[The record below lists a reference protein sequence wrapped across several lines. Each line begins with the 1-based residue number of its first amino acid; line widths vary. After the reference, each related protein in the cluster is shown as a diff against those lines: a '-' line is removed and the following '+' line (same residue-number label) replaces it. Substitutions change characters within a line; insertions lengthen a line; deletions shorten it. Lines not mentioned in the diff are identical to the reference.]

1 MRSPRQIVVLVIL
14 LGALAPVPA
23 AGAQDAVPAA
33 KPKVPRWESSL
44 SAGAVL
50 DQGIGVVKAFWWYAV
65 PKTVTL
71 GLSFDYF
78 VDGLPLSVNVGLNA
92 PLPVVVP
99 FVCAGAGASISI
111 GGIAHYGGGLKVRL
125 KKKFGLVFEYR
136 KYHYQIDSDFEPG
149 TKVKVASDYLGGGIC
164 WTY

>member
-1 MRSPRQIVVLVIL
+1 MRFPRKLAALVLL
-14 LGALAPVPA
+14 LGALAPVLAATPQDPA
-23 AGAQDAVPAA
+23 PAA
-33 KPKVPRWESSL
+33 KPIVPRWESSL

-65 PKTVTL
+65 PKIVTL

-99 FVCAGAGASISI
+99 FVCAGAGASFSI
-111 GGIAHYGGGLKVRL
+111 GGITHYGGGIKVRL
-125 KKKFGLVFEYR
+125 GPKFGLVFDYR
-136 KYHYQIDSDFEPG
+136 KYHYQVDSVYDPG
-149 TKVKVASDYLGGGIC
+149 TKVKMASDYFGGGIC

>member
-1 MRSPRQIVVLVIL
+1 MRFPHQVFVLVLL
-14 LGALAPVPA
+14 LGALAPVLDA
-23 AGAQDAVPAA
+23 APQDPVPAS

-65 PKTVTL
+65 PKIVTL

-78 VDGLPLSVNVGLNA
+78 VEGLPLSVNVGLNA
-92 PLPVVVP
+92 PLPRVVP
-99 FVCAGAGASISI
+99 FVCAGAGASFSI
-111 GGIAHYGGGLKVRL
+111 GGITHYGGGVKVRL
-125 KKKFGLVFEYR
+125 GPKFGLVFDYR
-136 KYHYQIDSDFEPG
+136 KYHYQLENIAGVKE
-149 TKVKVASDYLGGGIC
+149 KVVSDYLGGGIC